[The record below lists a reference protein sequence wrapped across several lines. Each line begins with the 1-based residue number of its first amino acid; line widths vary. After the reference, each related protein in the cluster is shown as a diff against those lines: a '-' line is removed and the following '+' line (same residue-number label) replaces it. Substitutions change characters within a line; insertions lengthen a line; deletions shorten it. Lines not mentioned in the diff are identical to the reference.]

1 MDQITFLLT
10 FTDLPDEYIN
20 QLAKTGHLLN
30 SKETT

>member
-1 MDQITFLLT
+1 MDQKTFLLT
-10 FTDLPDEYIN
+10 FTDEDIN